1 MTNIVNDPLFLEIAT
16 YYSNKLALH
25 GDTPRGVDWNGEVS
39 QLVRFDQ
46 LSNIINTQDCFSVND
61 LGCGYGAL
69 YDYLSTYTT
78 SFEYSGIDISEDM
91 INAAKMHYGD
101 KKNAQFFVSNKPQQI
116 ADYSIASGIFNVRLS
131 QTESKWQSYMKDTL
145 DILDQSSRYGFAF
158 NCLTLY
164 SDLETMKEYL
174 HYANPC
180 ELFDFCKR
188 RYSPNVSLLHDY
200 ALYEFTILVRKSL

>member
-1 MTNIVNDPLFLEIAT
+1 MTNIANDPLLLEVAT

-25 GDTPRGVDWNGEVS
+25 GDTPRGVDWNGEES
-39 QLVRFDQ
+39 QLLRFDQ
-46 LSNIINTQDCFSVND
+46 LSNIINIQDFFSVND

-69 YDYLSTYTT
+69 YDYLLSRHKAFIYT
-78 SFEYSGIDISEDM
+78 GIDISADM
-91 INAAKMHYGD
+91 INAAKVYFSD
-101 KKNAQFFVSNKPQQI
+101 KHNAQFFTSNKPQQI

-131 QTESKWQSYMKDTL
+131 QTESNWQSYIERTL
-145 DILDQSSRYGFAF
+145 DLLDQSSRYGFAF

-164 SDLETMKEYL
+164 SDSEKMKEYL

-180 ELFDFCKR
+180 ELFDLCKR

-200 ALYEFTILVRKSL
+200 ALYEFTILVRKTL